1 MRGWLVV
8 NGFLRSDR
16 FRATYAHLVD
26 AAREAAIGLSVK
38 TNVELAPVD
47 FSTVPPDERPD
58 FVLFWDK
65 DVNLAKRLEMGGF
78 RVCNS
83 AHAIEVCDSKALT
96 YLALAARGIEM
107 PDAIVVPLSF
117 QPPSWGRE
125 DFPDQAIER
134 LGLPLVAKESSGSF
148 GEQVHLVHA
157 REELVAVL
165 DSFGTRPAVLQRFVA
180 SSVGRD
186 ARLQVVGNRVV
197 ASMLRS
203 SGGKDF
209 RANIVRGASAEAF
222 DAPESFKAMALA
234 VCRTI
239 GLDFAGVDILFG
251 EGGRPVFC
259 EVNSNA
265 QFEGIRACCGVNV
278 AEEII
283 AHIASIAGGGSDG
296 GR

>member
-1 MRGWLVV
+1 MNGWLVV

-26 AAREAAIGLSVK
+26 AARDAGIGLSVK
-38 TNVELAPVD
+38 TNVGLAAVD
-47 FSTVPPDERPD
+47 LSAVPSGKRPD

-65 DVNLAKRLEMGGF
+65 DVNLAKRLEASGY
-78 RVCNS
+78 RVYNG

-96 YLALAARGIEM
+96 YLSLAGSGIEM
-107 PDAIVVPLSF
+107 PDTIVVPLAF
-117 QPPSWGRE
+117 QPPSWGEE

-148 GEQVHLVHA
+148 GEQVHLVHS
-157 REELVAVL
+157 REKLVAVL

-180 SSVGRD
+180 SSAGRD
-186 ARLQVVGNRVV
+186 VRVQVVGGRVI
-197 ASMLRS
+197 AGILRS
-203 SGGKDF
+203 SGGRDF

-222 DAPESFKAMALA
+222 DVPEPFEAMALA
-234 VCRTI
+234 VCRAI

-251 EGGRPVFC
+251 SGDRPVFC

-265 QFEGIRACCGVNV
+265 QFEGILACCGVNA
-278 AEEII
+278 AEEIL
-283 AHIASIAGGGSDG
+283 AHIVSMAGGVNDG

>member
-1 MRGWLVV
+1 MNGWLVV
-8 NGFLRSDR
+8 NGFLRSER
-16 FRATYAHLVD
+16 FRATYAHILD
-26 AAREAAIGLSVK
+26 AARDAGIGLSVK
-38 TNVELAPVD
+38 TNVELAAVD
-47 FSTVPPDERPD
+47 VSTVPPDGRPA

-65 DVNLAKRLEMGGF
+65 DVNLAKRLEASGLC
-78 RVCNS
+78 VYNS

-96 YLALAARGIEM
+96 YLSLMESGIEM
-107 PDAIVVPLSF
+107 PDTIVVPLSF
-117 QPPSWGRE
+117 QPPSWDGE
-125 DFPDQAIER
+125 SFPDQAIER

-148 GEQVHLVHA
+148 GEQVHLVHS

-165 DSFGTRPAVLQRFVA
+165 DSFGTRSAVLQRFVA

-186 ARLQVVGNRVV
+186 VRVQVVGGRVI

-209 RANIVRGASAEAF
+209 RANIVCGASAEAF
-222 DAPESFKAMALA
+222 DAPESFEAMALA

-251 EGGRPVFC
+251 EGERPVFC

-265 QFEGIRACCGVNV
+265 HFEGILACCGVN
-278 AEEII
+278 AADEIV
-283 AHIASIAGGGSDG
+283 AHIISKAGGRDG
-296 GR
+296 R